1 MTRIEK
7 KIWPANFEAV
17 LSGKKTYEPRLQDFE
32 INVGDTLV
40 LKEWNPKTGEYTGRV
55 VEKKVTEVL
64 KLSPKELYKY
74 WTHEEIETHGI
85 QIISFE

>member
-74 WTHEEIETHGI
+74 WTHEEIENNGL